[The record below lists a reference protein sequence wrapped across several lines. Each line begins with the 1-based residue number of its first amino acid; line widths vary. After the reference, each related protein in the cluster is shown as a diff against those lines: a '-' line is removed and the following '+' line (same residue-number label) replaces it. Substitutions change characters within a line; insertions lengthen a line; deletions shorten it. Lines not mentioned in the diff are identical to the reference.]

1 MRILNCNK
9 PYFVSLLH
17 WFFIVLNLIFLVV
30 EDQLWCQAVET
41 KHWEKILLMCLDPS
55 RYWINYICYWY
66 FILANYYL
74 LVDVDIY
81 RFLVYVGF
89 KLLSLKFYKCKLI
102 CLWRCKVLWSSR
114 NMTQVKKLWMSSISS
129 SLKISGIAS
138 GLLYNYSES
147 FDLLNHSKTFIPIH
161 IVRLI
166 KVNSKF
172 SVSSSSKYFFFFN
185 HSHSFWDVM
194 IYKHGATGWAV
205 IFKKFKEYPFMLLS
219 YV

>member
-1 MRILNCNK
+1 MFSIFMKSYQYKCEYQMYTKYDFLMRILNCNK
-9 PYFVSLLH
+9 PYFLSLLH

-30 EDQLWCQAVET
+30 EDQLWCRAVET

-147 FDLLNHSKTFIPIH
+147 FTNL
-161 IVRLI
+161 
-166 KVNSKF
+166 
-172 SVSSSSKYFFFFN
+172 
-185 HSHSFWDVM
+185 
-194 IYKHGATGWAV
+194 AV
-205 IFKKFKEYPFMLLS
+205 IYSIIIKLS
-219 YV
+219 FLYI

>member
-9 PYFVSLLH
+9 PYFLSLLH
-17 WFFIVLNLIFLVV
+17 WFFIVLNLIFLSGRSTVV
-30 EDQLWCQAVET
+30 SSSGNKTLRENIADVFGPKQVLDQL
-41 KHWEKILLMCLDPS
+41 HLLLVL
-55 RYWINYICYWY
+55 Y
-66 FILANYYL
+66 LANYYL

-147 FDLLNHSKTFIPIH
+147 FTNL
-161 IVRLI
+161 
-166 KVNSKF
+166 
-172 SVSSSSKYFFFFN
+172 
-185 HSHSFWDVM
+185 
-194 IYKHGATGWAV
+194 AV
-205 IFKKFKEYPFMLLS
+205 IYSIILKLS
-219 YV
+219 FLYI